1 MSLSVET
8 IRRFEN
14 LTDGKVRNEI
24 QNLIEKIV
32 TEYRYDGFD
41 NNTISIYLED
51 ELFQQLLCDAE
62 MDMIEKDEEEKRKV
76 EKVSKMLEI
85 EKLAKEAGLQV
96 KFED

>member
-76 EKVSKMLEI
+76 ETVSKM
-85 EKLAKEAGLQV
+85 
-96 KFED
+96 